1 MTILQAN
8 SRYAQNDDSASI
20 GRLPQPDGRT
30 VRYRLRRFLPQ
41 GADIPTV
48 GEVTVQA
55 GERLD
60 NIAYR
65 SFGDTEQAWRI
76 ADANNAMRPQAL
88 LAELGRRLAIPLPQ
102 AETGWPAQDTP
113 QQDEST

>member
-1 MTILQAN
+1 MTILQTG
-8 SRYAQNDDSASI
+8 SRYAQTADDTAI
-20 GRLPQPDGRT
+20 GRLAQADGT
-30 VRYRLRRFLPQ
+30 VIRYRLRRFLPQ

-48 GEVTVQA
+48 ATVTVQA

-65 SFGDTEQAWRI
+65 SFGDAEQAWRI
-76 ADANNAMRPQAL
+76 ADANNAMRPPSL

-102 AETGWPAQDTP
+102 ADADWPSQEGPEQDGTA
-113 QQDEST
+113 